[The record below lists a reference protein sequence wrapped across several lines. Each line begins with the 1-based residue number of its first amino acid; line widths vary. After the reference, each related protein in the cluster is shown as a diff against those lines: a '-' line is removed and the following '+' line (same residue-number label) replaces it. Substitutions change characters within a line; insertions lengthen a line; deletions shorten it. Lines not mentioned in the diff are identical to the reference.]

1 MMFMGCN
8 KEVSDAEIFA
18 IWRGLKASKDGLDEW
33 ARALGTRAVAVFTDV
48 QAALKRIRND
58 DTGPANGSR
67 AASFAQNVD
76 FVKQAQVKRSLPQE
90 KMAAQEKR
98 INTIKK
104 TDRSTTVAGAF
115 SRF

>member
-1 MMFMGCN
+1 MPRF
-8 KEVSDAEIFA
+8 SPF
-18 IWRGLKASKDGLDEW
+18 WRGLKASKDGLDEW
-33 ARALGTRAVAVFTDV
+33 AQELGTRAVAVFTDA